1 MAVYPSQVLWSSLLL
16 RDAYIWMALSLIAA
30 AIAVA
35 FSQRAT
41 HWRVLAVIAIPVL
54 WWYISES
61 RLHTF
66 LVAVIA
72 TIAALILTATRYR
85 IWLIAGAVVIG
96 TLAPWAVGLGPAGL
110 DILAQGTAGR
120 EEAREE
126 EVAGGA
132 TTIDCIAIPL
142 VGKGEPDGAGWT
154 NDLLCAPS
162 GLRLMLLDP
171 FPNQLTKSRSMI
183 PAFAE
188 HVLWYPLLAFAVIG
202 VVRMRRWKPEIAC
215 VGLVA
220 AGTILMWALIDR
232 NFGTAYRHRG
242 EFLWALVVLAAI
254 GLERV
259 QSARAAAR
267 R

>member
-1 MAVYPSQVLWSSLLL
+1 
-16 RDAYIWMALSLIAA
+16 MALSLIAA

-41 HWRVLAVIAIPVL
+41 HWRVLAVIAVPVL

-72 TIAALILTATRYR
+72 TIAAVILTATRYR
-85 IWLIAGAVVIG
+85 IWLIAAAVMMG
-96 TLAPWAVGLGPAGL
+96 TFAPWVVGLGPAGF
-110 DILAQGTAGR
+110 DIIARGTTGT
-120 EEAREE
+120 EGARER
-126 EVAGGA
+126 EVASGA

-142 VGKGEPDGAGWT
+142 VGKGEPDGTGWA

-171 FPNQLTKSRSMI
+171 FPNQLSKSRSML
-183 PAFAE
+183 PAFVE
-188 HVLWYPLLAFAVIG
+188 HVLWYPLLAFAMIG
-202 VVRMRRWKPEIAC
+202 VWRIRRWKPQIAY

-220 AGTILMWALIDR
+220 AGAILMWALIDR

-254 GLERV
+254 GFDQLRSGAKLTEWHQGTV
-259 QSARAAAR
+259 CPHPSE
-267 R
+267 